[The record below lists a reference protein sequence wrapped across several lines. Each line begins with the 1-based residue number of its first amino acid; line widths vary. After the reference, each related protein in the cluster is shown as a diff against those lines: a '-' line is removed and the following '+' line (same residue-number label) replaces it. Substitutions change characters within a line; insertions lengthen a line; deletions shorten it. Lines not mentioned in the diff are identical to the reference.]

1 MTFSD
6 KLIALR
12 KKAGRGA
19 GKYSAPVPG
28 QPQTQNINKPRKKG
42 SITDDMISPV
52 RAKRDVWFINTV
64 PYKGG
69 HFAAYPPLLA
79 ETCILAGC
87 PKGGIVLDP
96 FMGSGTTGLAA
107 KRHGRHYIGIE
118 LNTEFCSLAR
128 TRIEHDADKRRGKE
142 NLP

>member
-1 MTFSD
+1 M
-6 KLIALR
+6 
-12 KKAGRGA
+12 
-19 GKYSAPVPG
+19 SAEHG
-28 QPQTQNINKPRKKG
+28 LCHKPREKG